1 MQLFSFTEIGSSSVV
16 CTPQIYSH
24 LRTPEIGICLKV
36 EPFTVSAT
44 SMEGAQSPLICDL
57 LGGSH
62 SAPLVVKIAPSG
74 YGRLVCKMTK
84 DELSWL
90 VLSFPV

>member
-1 MQLFSFTEIGSSSVV
+1 MKLFSFTEIGNSSVV
-16 CTPQIYSH
+16 CTPQIHSH

-36 EPFTVSAT
+36 APFTGSAT
-44 SMEGAQSPLICDL
+44 SMEGAQCPWIGDL

-62 SAPLVVKIAPSG
+62 SAPLVVKITPSG
-74 YGRLVCKMTK
+74 YERLVCKMMK

-90 VLSFPV
+90 VLSFPG